1 MVYYRQSF
9 AAFLKPSFTIPEAKS
24 ALQQPLPCI
33 SHRAPSQLLLPQ
45 PLPKVSTHPQHS
57 SPKNVGF
64 PGSATDLLL
73 LLLLPGRTRGLRQVW
88 PSSVCYSHFWACP
101 AKVWLPAARRRGTCS
116 SPKQVLPWLKI
127 ISFCSVWGIL
137 KAPDSSYCKS
147 LKMCTQKYKTDFF
160 PSLISHSASI
170 FYYKI
175 FICFTDLCQNE
186 VKSYQSQGFF
196 LQTFQN
202 SKFHLPRASVIEQI
216 RNYITDISPQVL
228 AFSSGSA
235 WCL

>member
-88 PSSVCYSHFWACP
+88 PSSVCYSHFWA
-101 AKVWLPAARRRGTCS
+101 LPC
-116 SPKQVLPWLKI
+116 Q
-127 ISFCSVWGIL
+127 
-137 KAPDSSYCKS
+137 S
-147 LKMCTQKYKTDFF
+147 LTPC
-160 PSLISHSASI
+160 
-170 FYYKI
+170 
-175 FICFTDLCQNE
+175 
-186 VKSYQSQGFF
+186 
-196 LQTFQN
+196 
-202 SKFHLPRASVIEQI
+202 
-216 RNYITDISPQVL
+216 SPQERHMQQPQASPALIKNNFLLLCLGNLKSPWFQLLQIPQNVHSEVQDRF
-228 AFSSGSA
+228 FSLSNIS
-235 WCL
+235 